1 MDSLIVLLSSYN
13 GAAYIEKQIE
23 SLLNQTFAPNM
34 RIIVRDDGSTDHTTL
49 PILRQYQSNG
59 KIELW
64 ERENIGVV
72 KSFFDLLLHAPDAD
86 YYAFCDQDD
95 YWLPPKMEM
104 AVHKLSC
111 IKEPALYCSKK
122 IIVDQTLKKLPR
134 KDNTPLFGTLDVLM
148 KGNIASG
155 CTMVFNQELR
165 NLCRK
170 FIPDE
175 NEYQYLYHDTWL
187 FTLAKFTGTIVY
199 DSNSY
204 ILYRQHGKNVVG
216 AMAWGMD
223 LFIQRI
229 KTFDWTFKKYRNRMK
244 ATYYA
249 KILAQ
254 YFLPDIRPELK
265 NTVIAVSHARN
276 SFGSRLTLFFAGGF
290 THTPFYEYV
299 IYKAYILLGWL

>member
-23 SLLNQTFAPNM
+23 SLLNQTLAPNM

-187 FTLAKFTGTIVY
+187 FTLAKFTGTI
-199 DSNSY
+199 
-204 ILYRQHGKNVVG
+204 
-216 AMAWGMD
+216 
-223 LFIQRI
+223 
-229 KTFDWTFKKYRNRMK
+229 
-244 ATYYA
+244 
-249 KILAQ
+249 AQ